1 MPVLICRCA
10 FGLPKGY
17 RLFLVSFMTCIIG
30 SMMSIDLELVVECTN
45 LTS

>member
-1 MPVLICRCA
+1 MLICRCA

-30 SMMSIDLELVVECTN
+30 SVVSIDRLELVVAN
-45 LTS
+45 LT